1 MGMHR
6 QGRRIGG
13 RGLVI
18 VGVAVDSPL
27 PHLDRPFDY
36 EVPDSVTGVTMG
48 TRVRVPFAGR
58 LVSGV
63 VTSVDGRRGAHP
75 LKSVRSAGAI
85 PSFTPAALD
94 LARSIAARYAG
105 SLWDVLRL
113 MGPPRVAAV
122 EKYDWNAWART
133 DVDSGALGALTAS
146 AERFALPAVR
156 SDRAVWA
163 ATPSRPEVAP
173 TEEILGAAIAASAQ
187 GGTSIIVA
195 SDSRAV
201 AALLRTAGEHG
212 LKRWTPRSGGHIAVI
227 DSEDG
232 ASVRYGSH
240 IAAMRGLVPLVIGTR
255 HAAWQP
261 VPDLASITV
270 WDEASSTLAEP
281 RAPYPHARTVCAMRS
296 QDSGAALLVAGHA
309 LSAEA
314 VALVG
319 HGFARRIEARPER
332 SALPAVEVVGAERR
346 EREGGAGR
354 HWMPGHVWAPLI
366 AAARTGL
373 AAVVVPQGG
382 YAAGLACVRCG
393 TWAECADC
401 GGDLS
406 RASANDGASCT
417 DCGAEAPAWHCPECR
432 EHRMRPV
439 GLGADRLAEQL
450 GRMAAGVP
458 VTQSSATVG
467 VLDDLAVDSGIV
479 VATPGAL
486 PAVKGGYGYVAIV
499 GAKVSVN
506 EGLGAEVQALRR
518 WLNAAALVAARADG
532 GGVAVVGDLPGD
544 VRQALVAWDGW
555 DVAYKDLQ
563 QRETLGLPPH
573 RRALRLDG
581 PSDAIDEAVGAFDG
595 AEATVS
601 RDLQGAWVMSS
612 RGAMQGIVT
621 AVRAVAVARSLR
633 SADALYVKVDATPS
647 G

>member
-1 MGMHR
+1 MF
-6 QGRRIGG
+6 
-13 RGLVI
+13 

-36 EVPDSVTGVTMG
+36 EVPGALDLVGVG

-63 VTSVDGRRGAHP
+63 VLSMTDSRPEHAV
-75 LKSVRSAGAI
+75 KSVRSAGAI

-94 LARSIAARYAG
+94 LARAIAQRYGG

-122 EKYDWNAWART
+122 EKYDWDAWVRA
-133 DVDSGALGALTAS
+133 DVEIGTLGALTAA
-146 AERFALPAVR
+146 AERFALPVAR
-156 SDRAVWA
+156 GDRAVWA

-173 TEEILGAAIAASAQ
+173 TEAILGAALAAAAQ

-195 SDSRAV
+195 PDSRV
-201 AALLRTAGEHG
+201 VSALLRTAEESG

-227 DSEDG
+227 DSENG
-232 ASVRYGSH
+232 ASVRYGSY

-281 RAPYPHARTVCAMRS
+281 RAPYPHARTVCAMRA

-309 LSAEA
+309 LSADA
-314 VALVG
+314 VALVV
-319 HGFARRIEARPER
+319 HEFARRIDARPER
-332 SALPAVEVVGAERR
+332 SALPTLEVVGGERR

-354 HWMPGHVWAPLI
+354 HWMPGHVWAPLL

-373 AAVVVPQGG
+373 AAVLVPQGG
-382 YAAGLACVRCG
+382 YAAGLACLRCG
-393 TWAECADC
+393 AWAECAEC

-406 RASANDGASCT
+406 RSTANAVASCN
-417 DCGAEAPAWHCPECR
+417 DCGVEAVAWHCPECR

-450 GRMAAGVP
+450 GRMASGIP

-467 VLDDLAVDSGIV
+467 VVEDLAVEAGIV

-486 PAVKGGYGYVAIV
+486 PAVKGGYGYLAIV
-499 GAKVSVN
+499 GARVSVN
-506 EGLGAEVQALRR
+506 EGLGAEAQALRR

-532 GGVAVVGDLPGD
+532 GAVAVVGELPVE

-555 DVAYKDLQ
+555 EVAARDLA
-563 QRETLGLPPH
+563 QRESLGLPPH

-581 PSDAIDEAVGAFDG
+581 PADAIDEAVRSMEGV
-595 AEATVS
+595 EASIS
-601 RDLQGAWVMSS
+601 RDSQGAWIVSS
-612 RGAMQGIVT
+612 RGAMQGIVH
-621 AVRAVAVARSLR
+621 AVRAVVIARSLR
-633 SADALYVKVDATPS
+633 SASPLYVKVDATPS
-647 G
+647 I